1 MHCVVRHIYVTGNFV
16 TPAGDP
22 VPGGVDAHLLH
33 AESKSLKT
41 VCRST
46 YAAEL
51 MAATSCADV
60 AIALGITLH
69 EIECGPLGAEKLRK
83 IRDDGWVGNP
93 TVKIQLFMDARS
105 VFESFNSTIFK
116 PPTEV
121 SLAGHVLWMR
131 EMYDK
136 ALISQLSWTDTRD
149 MFGDGLTKGS
159 VARDALIA
167 IMSGKLE
174 VRHKVAFI
182 HRMSHVRTSPAI
194 NRG

>member
-1 MHCVVRHIYVTGNFV
+1 METQ
-16 TPAGDP
+16 
-22 VPGGVDAHLLH
+22 L
-33 AESKSLKT
+33 SKSNCSWT
-41 VCRST
+41 HV
-46 YAAEL
+46 
-51 MAATSCADV
+51 
-60 AIALGITLH
+60 
-69 EIECGPLGAEKLRK
+69 
-83 IRDDGWVGNP
+83 
-93 TVKIQLFMDARS
+93 S

-131 EMYDK
+131 EMYDQS
-136 ALISQLSWTDTRD
+136 LISQLSWTDTRD

-182 HRMSHVRTSPAI
+182 HRMSHVRTSPS
-194 NRG
+194 NS

>member
-1 MHCVVRHIYVTGNFV
+1 
-16 TPAGDP
+16 
-22 VPGGVDAHLLH
+22 
-33 AESKSLKT
+33 
-41 VCRST
+41 
-46 YAAEL
+46 
-51 MAATSCADV
+51 
-60 AIALGITLH
+60 
-69 EIECGPLGAEKLRK
+69 
-83 IRDDGWVGNP
+83 
-93 TVKIQLFMDARS
+93 MDACS

-136 ALISQLSWTDTRD
+136 SLISQLSWTDTRD

-182 HRMSHVRTSPAI
+182 HRMSHVRTSP
-194 NRG
+194 NNS